1 MAESVPIP
9 APTSESTMAVS
20 IGIAAMLAASALIG
34 LYFFRRSKTY
44 DEWLVGHSDM
54 GPVVTGLA
62 LTATWLSGWAIFG
75 NAGLSYTYGWSG
87 SWLIGTMNL
96 MGLSLCAVM
105 GYRMRRYTALGA
117 RTVPEV
123 ARIRFDSRLVQALAG
138 GAMIILLIVYSV
150 GQYKAM
156 ASVWTLT
163 TGTGWLGSL
172 VLTAILCAVYIM
184 IGGYAGTQVSLALQ
198 GAIFMVIG
206 WIFGI
211 ASIFWAGGPAKI
223 AEAIAAAAYVGKG
236 AAATSISI
244 GGYTTALGPSYAGYD
259 WLGVI
264 AAMFMF
270 LLMATGFPQNI
281 ARFLGTRKVTKKEY
295 SILMLVVVLNCV
307 TPLMV
312 GAMGLAARAVWGADL
327 MTLAPIYGDA
337 AASLVSMA
345 MGGPVGAAVFS
356 TAVFSAAVSTIAG
369 MVMIMATNISRDF
382 VHNLLPKTP
391 PRVLLLLARVFVIPM
406 IIIPLWWTYTSPPP
420 VLSEFMSG
428 SAVAQAGIFFFVIA
442 VSMYWKRATKWG
454 AVAAIVYGMFAALL
468 HPNVWGSALPPF
480 NHWGVW
486 AFAVMGGCALVYV
499 AASLL
504 TKPMSSEKLAILF
517 PQKRQGEAAAVPP
530 VAVAEAAPPVAKADA
545 RWKSCLNRRHKQA

>member
-1 MAESVPIP
+1 MADPIP
-9 APTSESTMAVS
+9 IPVPTPESTMAVTVC
-20 IGIAAMLAASALIG
+20 IVAMLAASTLIG
-34 LYFFRRSKTY
+34 FYFFRRSKTY
-44 DEWLVGHSDM
+44 DEWMIGHRDM
-54 GPVVTGLA
+54 GPIVTGLA
-62 LTATWLSGWAIFG
+62 LTASWLSGWAIFG

-96 MGLSLCAVM
+96 MGLSLCVVM

-123 ARIRFDSRLVQALAG
+123 ARIRFDSRLVQALVG

-163 TGTGWLGSL
+163 TGTSWLGSL
-172 VLTAILCAVYIM
+172 VLAAILCAVYI
-184 IGGYAGTQVSLALQ
+184 IVGGYAGTQVSLALQ
-198 GAIFMVIG
+198 GGIFMVIG

-211 ASIFWAGGPAKI
+211 ASIYWAGGPAKI
-223 AEAIAAAAYVGKG
+223 AEVIAAADYVGKNG
-236 AAATSISI
+236 AVTAIPI

-295 SILMLVVVLNCV
+295 SILMLLVVLNCV
-307 TPLMV
+307 TPLMI

-327 MTLAPIYGDA
+327 MTVAPIFGDA

-345 MGGPVGAAVFS
+345 MGGPVGAAIFS
-356 TAVFSAAVSTIAG
+356 MAVFSAAVSTIAG

-382 VHNLLPKTP
+382 VYNLMPKTP
-391 PRVLLLLARVFVIPM
+391 PRVLLLLARIFVIPL

-454 AVAAIVYGMFAALL
+454 AVATIVYGMGAALL

-486 AFAVMGGCALVYV
+486 ALTVMGGCALVYV
-499 AASLL
+499 VVSLL
-504 TKPMSSEKLAILF
+504 TKPLPGEKLAVFF
-517 PQKRQGEAAAVPP
+517 PQK
-530 VAVAEAAPPVAKADA
+530 
-545 RWKSCLNRRHKQA
+545 KQAPAQPSQTSAPEKAQAQVQTPAPAQPTQ